1 MTTTTRVMAGRYRV
15 DDLIGRGGMAHVH
28 RGYDL
33 TLGREVAIKILDREL
48 ARDTAFRTRFRM
60 EAQAASRMSHP
71 SIVRVFD
78 AGEDTTPEAGGSPA
92 EPVPF
97 IVMELVPGELL
108 KDVIA
113 RGPVPTADAVRY
125 ADGILEALEYSH
137 RAGVVHRDI
146 KPGNVKITPAGT
158 VKVCN

>member
-1 MTTTTRVMAGRYRV
+1 MSTTTRVMAGRYRV

-33 TLGREVAIKILDREL
+33 TLGRDVAIKILDREL

-78 AGEDTTPEAGGSPA
+78 AGEDSSAEAGGTAA

-97 IVMELVPGELL
+97 IVMELVHGELL
-108 KDVIA
+108 K
-113 RGPVPTADAVRY
+113 RRHRPGPCAHRRTRSATRTGSSRRSSTRTAPASCT
-125 ADGILEALEYSH
+125 ATSS
-137 RAGVVHRDI
+137 RA
-146 KPGNVKITPAGT
+146 TS
-158 VKVCN
+158 